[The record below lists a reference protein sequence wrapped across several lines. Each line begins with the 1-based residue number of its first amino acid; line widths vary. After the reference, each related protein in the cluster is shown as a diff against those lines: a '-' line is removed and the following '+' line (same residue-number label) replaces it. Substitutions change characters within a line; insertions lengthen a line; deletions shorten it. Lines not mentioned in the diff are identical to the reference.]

1 MIPQQERDFD
11 FTCNNDN
18 KQENTTNKGGE
29 MCAFWVKLECLNV
42 QNFVTFTLLG
52 GESCCFNHHHD

>member
-18 KQENTTNKGGE
+18 KQENTTNKGRE
-29 MCAFWVKLECLNV
+29 MCASWVKLEC
-42 QNFVTFTLLG
+42 
-52 GESCCFNHHHD
+52 